1 MIDNVEITT
10 GGTDTS
16 MTLMDVLERCFELA
30 MRTGVADDE
39 QPGVIGYFPVYFPEE
54 IVHAAGLRPH
64 ALLGGGN
71 KLEVRLADA
80 RIGSFVCSICRSTT
94 EQGLNGTLHGMKGF
108 FTQPICDAA
117 KHMAGIWGRNFP
129 AQPSQILALPQNVNS
144 SASVR
149 YMYDEYQRLRG
160 VLADQVGHAIAD
172 EAIRASLRVYNEN
185 RRLQREL
192 YRMRRDDPAR
202 LSAVE
207 TYLLV
212 RAGTRIRREE
222 HNELLRDALRLLA
235 ERPVRPRDK
244 PRVIFLGGF
253 CEQPPLEMIEAIE
266 DACFIVDDDLLI
278 GQRWI
283 TGDIAVDDSL
293 HVPDPEAAD
302 ARASLAH
309 ASQGYGDPVWA
320 LAESY
325 VEHSASSPVQYDARK
340 PKEEMLMHML
350 RDARAEAAIITAAK
364 FCEPG
369 LDDQLALSHR
379 LDAEQVPYLVLEFE
393 EKMTSFEQMAMQ
405 VETFA
410 ESLLF
415 H

>member
-1 MIDNVEITT
+1 
-10 GGTDTS
+10 

-30 MRTGVADDE
+30 MRSEVADDE

-54 IVHAAGLRPH
+54 IVHAAGLQAH

-144 SASVR
+144 AASVQ
-149 YMYDEYQRLRG
+149 YVYDEYQRLRS
-160 VLADQVGHAIAD
+160 VLASQVEHTIPD
-172 EAIRASLRVYNEN
+172 EAIRASLRIYNEN

-192 YRMRRDDPAR
+192 YRMRRDDPAQ
-202 LSAVE
+202 LSTVE

-222 HNELLRDALRLLA
+222 HNVLLRDALRLLA
-235 ERPVRPRDK
+235 ERPVHPRDK

-283 TGDIAVDDSL
+283 TADIAVDD
-293 HVPDPEAAD
+293 
-302 ARASLAH
+302 
-309 ASQGYGDPVWA
+309 GDPVWA

-379 LDAEQVPYLVLEFE
+379 LDAEKVPYLVLEFE

-415 H
+415 R

>member
-1 MIDNVEITT
+1 MINEVTT
-10 GGTDTS
+10 GGIDGTDTS
-16 MTLMDVLERCFELA
+16 TSLVDVLERCFELA
-30 MRTGVADDE
+30 IGGEVVDDE

-94 EQGLNGTLHGMKGF
+94 EQGLNGSLRGMKGF

-144 SASVR
+144 PAAVR
-149 YMYDEYQRLRG
+149 YVYDEYERLRG
-160 VLADQVGHAIAD
+160 VLADQLGHAILD
-172 EAIRASLRVYNEN
+172 EAIRASLCVYNEN

-192 YRMRRDDPAR
+192 YRIRRDDPAR

-207 TYLLV
+207 SYLLV
-212 RAGTRIRREE
+212 RAGTRVRREE
-222 HNELLRDALRLLA
+222 HNQILRDALRLLA
-235 ERPVRPRDK
+235 ERRVRPRDK

-283 TGDIAVDDSL
+283 TEDIVLDD
-293 HVPDPEAAD
+293 
-302 ARASLAH
+302 
-309 ASQGYGDPVWA
+309 GGDPVWA

-325 VEHSASSPVQYDARK
+325 IERSASSPVQYDARK
-340 PKEEMLMHML
+340 PKEEMLMRML
-350 RDARAEAAIITAAK
+350 RGARAEAAIVSAAK

-369 LDDQLALSHR
+369 LDDQLAISHK
-379 LDAEQVPYLVLEFE
+379 LDAERVPYLVLEFE

>member
-1 MIDNVEITT
+1 MMNDVEVSTVGIDAA
-10 GGTDTS
+10 DTS
-16 MTLMDVLERCFELA
+16 MTLMTVLERCFELA
-30 MRTGVADDE
+30 MSTGVADQE

-94 EQGLNGTLHGMKGF
+94 EQGLNGSLHGMQGF

-149 YMYDEYQRLRG
+149 YIYDEYQRLRG
-160 VLADQVGHAIAD
+160 VLTDQVGHAISDA
-172 EAIRASLRVYNEN
+172 AICASLRVYNEN

-202 LSAVE
+202 LSTVE

-222 HNELLRDALRLLA
+222 HNQLLRAALRLLS
-235 ERPVRPRDK
+235 ERRVRPRDK

-283 TGDIAVDDSL
+283 TEDIA
-293 HVPDPEAAD
+293 AD
-302 ARASLAH
+302 E
-309 ASQGYGDPVWA
+309 GDPVWA

-340 PKEEMLMHML
+340 PKEEMLIRML

-379 LDAEQVPYLVLEFE
+379 LDAEKVPYLVLEFE

>member
-1 MIDNVEITT
+1 MIDNVEVST

-144 SASVR
+144 SASAR
-149 YMYDEYQRLRG
+149 YVYDEYQRLRN
-160 VLADQVGHAIAD
+160 VLADQVEHAIPD
-172 EAIRASLRVYNEN
+172 EALRASLHIYNEN

-202 LSAVE
+202 LSTVE

-212 RAGTRIRREE
+212 RAGTCMRREE
-222 HNELLRDALRLLA
+222 HNVLLRDALRLLA
-235 ERPVRPRDK
+235 QRRVRPRDK

-266 DACFIVDDDLLI
+266 DTCFIVDDDLLI

-283 TGDIAVDDSL
+283 IEDIAVDD
-293 HVPDPEAAD
+293 
-302 ARASLAH
+302 
-309 ASQGYGDPVWA
+309 GDPMWA

-325 VEHSASSPVQYDARK
+325 IEHSASSPVQYDARK
-340 PKEEMLMHML
+340 PKEEMLMRRL
-350 RDARAEAAIITAAK
+350 RDARAEAAIIAAAK

-369 LDDQLALSHR
+369 LDDQLALSHQ
-379 LDAEQVPYLVLEFE
+379 LDAKNIPYLVLEFE

-415 H
+415 R

>member
-1 MIDNVEITT
+1 MINDVEVSTD
-10 GGTDTS
+10 GTDAVDTS

-30 MRTGVADDE
+30 MRTRVTDDE

-94 EQGLNGTLHGMKGF
+94 EQGLNGMLRGMQGF
-108 FTQPICDAA
+108 FTQPICDVA

-144 SASVR
+144 AASVR
-149 YMYDEYQRLRG
+149 YVYDEYQRLRG
-160 VLADQVGHAIAD
+160 VLAEQVGHDIPDGAIH
-172 EAIRASLRVYNEN
+172 ASLRVYNEN

-192 YRMRRDDPAR
+192 YRVRRDDPAR
-202 LSAVE
+202 LSTVE

-222 HNELLRDALRLLA
+222 HNVLLRDALRLLA
-235 ERPVRPRDK
+235 ERSVRPRDK
-244 PRVIFLGGF
+244 PRVVFLGGF
-253 CEQPPLEMIEAIE
+253 CEQPPLEMIETIE

-283 TGDIAVDDSL
+283 TEDIVADD
-293 HVPDPEAAD
+293 
-302 ARASLAH
+302 
-309 ASQGYGDPVWA
+309 GDPVWA

-325 VEHSASSPVQYDARK
+325 AEHSASSPVQYDARK
-340 PKEEMLMHML
+340 PKEEMLMRML

-379 LDAEQVPYLVLEFE
+379 LDAGKVPYLVLEFE

>member
-1 MIDNVEITT
+1 
-10 GGTDTS
+10 
-16 MTLMDVLERCFELA
+16 MTLMAVLERCFELA
-30 MRTGVADDE
+30 MCTGVADQE
-39 QPGVIGYFPVYFPEE
+39 QPGAIGYFPVYFPEE

-94 EQGLNGTLHGMKGF
+94 EQGLNGSLHGLKGF

-129 AQPSQILALPQNVNS
+129 AQLSQILALPQNVNS
-144 SASVR
+144 SASVQ
-149 YMYDEYQRLRG
+149 YIYDEYQRLRG
-160 VLADQVGHAIAD
+160 VLAGQVGHAISDA
-172 EAIRASLRVYNEN
+172 AIRASLRVYNEN

-202 LSAVE
+202 LSTVE

-222 HNELLRDALRLLA
+222 HNQLLRDALRLLS
-235 ERPVRPRDK
+235 ERRVRPRDK

-283 TGDIAVDDSL
+283 TEDIA
-293 HVPDPEAAD
+293 AD
-302 ARASLAH
+302 E
-309 ASQGYGDPVWA
+309 GDPVWA

-340 PKEEMLMHML
+340 PKEEMLMRML
-350 RDARAEAAIITAAK
+350 RDARAEAAILTAAK

-379 LDAEQVPYLVLEFE
+379 LDAGQVPYLVLEFE

>member
-1 MIDNVEITT
+1 MINDVDVST
-10 GGTDTS
+10 GGIGGAGTP

-30 MRTGVADDE
+30 MRGEVADNE

-94 EQGLNGTLHGMKGF
+94 EQGLNGSLRGMKGF

-144 SASVR
+144 PAAVR
-149 YMYDEYQRLRG
+149 YVYDEYERLRG
-160 VLADQVGHAIAD
+160 VLAEQVGHAILD
-172 EAIRASLRVYNEN
+172 EAIRDSLRVYNEN

-192 YRMRRDDPAR
+192 YRIRRDDPAR

-207 TYLLV
+207 SYLLV
-212 RAGTRIRREE
+212 RAGTRLRREE
-222 HNELLRDALRLLA
+222 HNSILRDALRLLA
-235 ERPVRPRDK
+235 ERRVRPRDK

-283 TGDIAVDDSL
+283 TQDIAADD
-293 HVPDPEAAD
+293 
-302 ARASLAH
+302 
-309 ASQGYGDPVWA
+309 GDPVWA

-340 PKEEMLMHML
+340 PKEEMLMRLL
-350 RDARAEAAIITAAK
+350 RDARAEAAIISAAK

-369 LDDQLALSHR
+369 LDDQLALSHK
-379 LDAEQVPYLVLEFE
+379 LDAERVPYLVLEFE

>member
-1 MIDNVEITT
+1 MMNDVQVSTEDINGADTT
-10 GGTDTS
+10 

-94 EQGLNGTLHGMKGF
+94 EQGLDGTLHGMKGF

-149 YMYDEYQRLRG
+149 YVYDEYERLRG
-160 VLADQVGHAIAD
+160 VLADQVGHAILD

-192 YRMRRDDPAR
+192 YRIRRDDPAR
-202 LSAVE
+202 LSTVE
-207 TYLLV
+207 SYLLV
-212 RAGTRIRREE
+212 RAGTRVRREE
-222 HNELLRDALRLLA
+222 HNLILRDALRLLA
-235 ERPVRPRDK
+235 ERRVRPRDK

-283 TGDIAVDDSL
+283 TEDIVVDD
-293 HVPDPEAAD
+293 
-302 ARASLAH
+302 
-309 ASQGYGDPVWA
+309 GDPVWA

-325 VEHSASSPVQYDARK
+325 VDHSASSPVQYDARK
-340 PKEEMLMHML
+340 PKEEMLMRML
-350 RDARAEAAIITAAK
+350 RDARAEAAIISAAK

-369 LDDQLALSHR
+369 LDDQLALSHK
-379 LDAEQVPYLVLEFE
+379 LDAEHVPYLVLEFE

>member
-1 MIDNVEITT
+1 MMNDVEVFT
-10 GGTDTS
+10 GGIDAADTAV
-16 MTLMDVLERCFELA
+16 TLMAVLERCFELA
-30 MRTGVADDE
+30 MRTGVADQE
-39 QPGVIGYFPVYFPEE
+39 QPGAIGYFPVYFPEE

-94 EQGLNGTLHGMKGF
+94 EQGLNRSLHGMKGF

-149 YMYDEYQRLRG
+149 YVYDEYQRLRS
-160 VLADQVGHAIAD
+160 VLAAQVGHDIPDA
-172 EAIRASLRVYNEN
+172 AIRASLHVYNEN

-192 YRMRRDDPAR
+192 YRIRRDDPAR
-202 LSAVE
+202 LSTVE

-212 RAGTRIRREE
+212 RAGTRVRREE
-222 HNELLRDALRLLA
+222 HNQLLRDALRLLA

-253 CEQPPLEMIEAIE
+253 CEQPPLEMIETIE

-283 TGDIAVDDSL
+283 TEDIAADD
-293 HVPDPEAAD
+293 
-302 ARASLAH
+302 
-309 ASQGYGDPVWA
+309 GDPVWA
-320 LAESY
+320 LAKSY
-325 VEHSASSPVQYDARK
+325 VEHSASSPVQFDARK
-340 PKEEMLMHML
+340 PKEEMLMRML

-379 LDAEQVPYLVLEFE
+379 LDAEKVPYLVLEFE

-415 H
+415 Q